1 MEGWKDTPE
10 NRGTMQILWLCLST
24 LGLCAWT
31 AVHPNI
37 VLSPRSSSFK
47 ERLGMMA
54 LAIVFPEIILSSAW
68 AQLWTAKNLFRQVN
82 DCRSERSCQVV
93 QRHLSL

>member
-1 MEGWKDTPE
+1 MEGWRDTPE
-10 NRGTMQILWLCLST
+10 KRGTVQILWLYLTT

-31 AVHPNI
+31 AVHPII
-37 VLSPRSSSFK
+37 VLSPRSSNFK

-68 AQLWTAKNLFRQVN
+68 AQLWTAKNLFREVN
-82 DCRSERSCQVV
+82 DCRSERSHQVV
-93 QRHLSL
+93 QRRPSR